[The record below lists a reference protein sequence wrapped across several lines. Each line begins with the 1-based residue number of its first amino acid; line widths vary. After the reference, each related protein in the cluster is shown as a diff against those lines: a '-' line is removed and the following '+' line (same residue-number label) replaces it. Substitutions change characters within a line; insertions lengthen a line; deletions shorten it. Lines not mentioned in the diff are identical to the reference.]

1 MDIHPAMHMP
11 GRKTM
16 AETELKDGERI
27 DDLQRNGRV
36 IIQNP
41 SRFCFGIDAVLLSGF
56 AKVKKGERLI
66 DLGSGNGILPILLE
80 AKNNGTSY
88 TGLEIQ
94 PENVEMSNRSVQLN
108 GTDNVSFIEGDI
120 CRASEIFGKNSCEV
134 VTSNPPYMKAFAGEM
149 NPADAVA
156 VARHEIRMTLE
167 DLIRETTSLLTG
179 NGRCYYVHRPQR
191 LADIICLMRKYRL
204 EPKKMRLVYPYADRE
219 PVLVLIEG
227 RKNGNPELRIDRP
240 LILYEAP
247 GIYTQ
252 EMRENY
258 GF

>member
-1 MDIHPAMHMP
+1 MPIRIRTAM
-11 GRKTM
+11 
-16 AETELKDGERI
+16 EQTELRKGERI
-27 DDLQRNGRV
+27 DDLQRNGRA

-56 AKVKKGERLI
+56 ARVKKGERLI

-80 AKNNGTSY
+80 AKNSGRSY

-94 PENVEMSNRSVQLN
+94 PENVEMAARSARLN
-108 GTDNVSFIEGDI
+108 GTDNISFVEGDM

-134 VTSNPPYMKAFAGEM
+134 VVSNPPYMKAGGGEA
-149 NPADAVA
+149 NPADSLA
-156 VARHEIRMTLE
+156 VARHEIRMTLS
-167 DLIRETTSLLTG
+167 DLVRETAALLTG

-191 LADIICLMRKYRL
+191 LADIICLMREYRV
-204 EPKKMRLVYPYADRE
+204 EPKRLRLVYPYADRE

-227 RKNGNPELRIDRP
+227 RKNGNPELRIERP

-247 GIYTQ
+247 GVYTQ

>member
-1 MDIHPAMHMP
+1 MAM
-11 GRKTM
+11 TQ
-16 AETELKDGERI
+16 TELREGERI

-41 SRFCFGIDAVLLSGF
+41 SMFCFGIDAVLLSGF

-80 AKNNGTSY
+80 AKNCGKSY

-94 PENVEMSNRSVQLN
+94 PQNVDMARRSASIN
-108 GTDNVSFIEGDI
+108 GTDNVSFEVGDL
-120 CRASEIFGKNSCEV
+120 CRASEIFGKSAFEV
-134 VTSNPPYMKAFAGEM
+134 VVSNPPYMKGNAGET
-149 NPADAVA
+149 NPEDALA
-156 VARHEIRMTLE
+156 VARHEIQMTLE
-167 DLIRETTSLLTG
+167 DLIRETSALLTG

-191 LADIICLMRKYRL
+191 LADIICLMRKYHLESKRL
-204 EPKKMRLVYPYADRE
+204 RLVYPYADRE

-240 LILYEAP
+240 LVLYEAP
-247 GIYTQ
+247 GRYTE